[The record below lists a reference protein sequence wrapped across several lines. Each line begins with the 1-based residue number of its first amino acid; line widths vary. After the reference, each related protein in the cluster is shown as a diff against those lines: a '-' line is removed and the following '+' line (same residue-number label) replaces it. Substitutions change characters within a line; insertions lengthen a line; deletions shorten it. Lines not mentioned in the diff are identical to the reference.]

1 MQKKQE
7 ANRRGNERTRNRD
20 DRRQAADDRR
30 RDDHKWD
37 DRKREGH
44 KRNGREQGDY
54 RRDDRKWNGRP
65 QDERRGD
72 DRKRYD
78 RDARPAE
85 PRENRELPE
94 NLIPGRNPVLEALKT
109 GRQIEKILV
118 QDGATGSIGKII
130 ATAKAGGVRIDFVD
144 KKKLDLMAGGTPHQG
159 IIAVVPGFDYAE
171 VDDVL
176 AKSEEEG
183 RLPIIVLLDDIEDP
197 HNLGA
202 IMRTAECVG
211 AAGVIIPKRG
221 SSGLSPAAVKAAA
234 GAAEYLPCARVTN
247 LVRTIEELKKKGIW
261 FVLADMDGQELYSI
275 DMTVPLGIIIG
286 SEGNGPCGRALSLA
300 DARILIPMPGEIES
314 LNAGI
319 AAGILIFEAVRQRS
333 GAALPSA
340 MKNE

>member
-7 ANRRGNERTRNRD
+7 ASRKGTERGRNRD
-20 DRRQAADDRR
+20 DRRQATDDRR

-44 KRNGREQGDY
+44 KRSGREQGDY

-247 LVRTIEELKKKGIW
+247 LVRTIEELKERGYWICCC
-261 FVLADMDGQELYSI
+261 DMDGQPYDRCDLQGKLAI
-275 DMTVPLGIIIG
+275 VIG
-286 SEGNGPCGRALSLA
+286 SEGKGVSRLIKEKCDFVVGLPLRGR
-300 DARILIPMPGEIES
+300 INS
-314 LNAGI
+314 LNASN
-319 AAGILIFEAVRQRS
+319 AAAIVLYEALRQRNS
-333 GAALPSA
+333 TQG
-340 MKNE
+340 